1 MRLVVVANDELKDEL
16 LSGGISADCKI
27 DWIGSSSGL
36 SSYTDVD
43 AVIDLLFEQNGY
55 DVTHLKTFF
64 PKPVLISSINM
75 TVSEIGLP
83 FIRINGWPGFL
94 KRNIAEV
101 ACGND
106 ADKKDVEKILIA
118 LNKKAEWVPDIKG
131 FVSTRVVSMIINEAY
146 FALEENVSSKEDI
159 DTAMKLGT
167 NYPYGPFEWGK
178 KIGLKNIAGLLTAL
192 SSTVHQDSPKESFV
206 TVGEKRY
213 QPANLLLKE
222 SGEE

>member
-1 MRLVVVANDELKDEL
+1 MRLVIVANDEFKEEL
-16 LSGGISADCKI
+16 LAGGVSDDCKI

-55 DVTHLKTFF
+55 DVTYLKTFF
-64 PKPVLISSINM
+64 PKPVLINSINR
-75 TVSEIGLP
+75 TVLEIGLP
-83 FIRINGWPGFL
+83 FIRINGWPVFL

-101 ACGND
+101 ACGKD
-106 ADKKDVEKILIA
+106 ADKKEVEKILIA
-118 LNKKAEWVPDIKG
+118 VNKKAEWVPDIKG
-131 FVSTRVVSMIINEAY
+131 FISTRVVSMIINEAY
-146 FALEENVSSKEDI
+146 FALEDKVSSKEEI

-167 NYPYGPFEWGK
+167 NYPYGPFEWAK

-192 SSTVHQDSPKESFV
+192 SLS
-206 TVGEKRY
+206 EKRY
-213 QPANLLLKE
+213 QPATLLLKE